1 MRRYKEKFIWQNIF
15 YSNFTIVVSIVLI
28 VLLGR
33 GILGVYKKF
42 QVTKADYV
50 HVSKEVDEA
59 EKVLEMNELKLE
71 NINTKEGEERYIR
84 ETYPVKKAEENV
96 VVVYSTPASTYEIP
110 KNDSKWEVF
119 KIFLKNLFKR

>member
-42 QVTKADYV
+42 QVTKADYI

-59 EKVLEMNELKLE
+59 ERVLEMNELKLE

-96 VVVYSTPASTYEIP
+96 VVVYSAPASTYEIP

-119 KIFLKNLFKR
+119 KVFLKNLFKR